1 MHARALTRALSHTYR
16 HMSAYLHN
24 TQAPM
29 YTLIHILTRP
39 RPRHLLIFTN
49 IHSRHTYT
57 LTPRTH
63 IHTQSS
69 LHLCKDPPSLE
80 PSSSQ
85 CALVSTEFT
94 TPEWL
99 QRSVQHEGLQILKV
113 KSLLHRRKSLS
124 VVRPLGPTMS
134 EC

>member
-1 MHARALTRALSHTYR
+1 MHVHSHALSHT
-16 HMSAYLHN
+16 HTDTCLHI
-24 TQAPM
+24 
-29 YTLIHILTRP
+29 YTTHRRP
-39 RPRHLLIFTN
+39 CTHSFTFSHAHVPDTYSYSQ
-49 IHSRHTYT
+49 ISTHATHTHSH
-57 LTPRTH
+57 RTH

-85 CALVSTEFT
+85 CALVSTKFT
-94 TPEWL
+94 APEWL